1 MAEVRDNPVSHR
13 FEVWVDAD
21 LAGFADYQDA
31 DGVRTFVHTKV
42 DPAFE
47 GRGLATE
54 LIRAALDRTRAAG
67 LEIVPVCPF
76 VKAYI
81 AREAVPDEQ

>member
-1 MAEVRDNPVSHR
+1 MADVRHTTEHQR
-13 FEVWVDAD
+13 FEIWLDGAR
-21 LAGFADYQDA
+21 AGVADYQDA
-31 DGVRTFVHTKV
+31 DGVRTFLHTKI

-54 LIRAALDRTRAAG
+54 LIRVALEQTRASG

-76 VKAYI
+76 VKAYL
-81 AREAVPDEQ
+81 AREAVTDEQ